1 MSYARG
7 QERVDISA
15 QAETANSLPLCSVQA
30 LRGIGAAPPTWVRAP
45 SLLSLWT

>member
-15 QAETANSLPLCSVQA
+15 QAEMANPLPVYSVQT

-45 SLLSLWT
+45 SLLSLLT